1 MKKGLSPKQTVFVD
15 EYLVDLNATQA
26 ATRAGY
32 SKKTAFRIGAE
43 NLQKPAIQAAIQ
55 TAMAKREK
63 RTGITQDRVL
73 QEYARIAFFDVRK
86 LVSADG
92 KPLSLQDLDEDT
104 ARAVVGIDVVRIPG
118 EDGAPPGEV
127 LKFKLADK
135 KGALDSCARHLGMF
149 ERDNNQSNPGD
160 KMAAFIS
167 GLVNA
172 NAKLTLPS
180 KKEDGE
186 K

>member
-1 MKKGLSPKQTVFVD
+1 MKRDLSPKQKLFVG
-15 EYLVDLNATQA
+15 EYLIDLNATQA
-26 ATRAGY
+26 AARAGY
-32 SKKTAFRIGAE
+32 SDPSIGRQLITKYHVSA
-43 NLQKPAIQAAIQ
+43 AIQA
-55 TAMAKREK
+55 AMAKREA
-63 RTGITQDRVL
+63 RTGVTQDRVL
-73 QEYARIAFFDVRK
+73 KEYARIAFFDVGK
-86 LVSADG
+86 LVDDKG
-92 KPLSLQDLDEDT
+92 RPLSLAEMDDDT
-104 ARAVVGIDVVRIPG
+104 RRAIVGIDVVNVPG
-118 EDGAPPGEV
+118 AEGSPPAEIV
-127 LKFKLADK
+127 KFKLADK

-149 ERDNNQSNPGD
+149 EKDNNQSNPGD